1 MTESLNSD
9 EGDGGR
15 DETRPA
21 PNPSTGDSAMETAPA
36 IRPAYD
42 RLNELARQARTGDEL
57 AFNDLAEEL
66 GKRAYYLALK
76 STGSAQLA
84 EDIAQDSLVKVYHYI
99 DGLRDPEAIINW
111 HYRVTLNLINDYYRK
126 RSRHIQSIEQLVSD
140 QTVETAVREPLS
152 DMDRE
157 ELAKAIQDA
166 IAQLDER
173 HRAVFI
179 LKQIQN
185 ESHETIAKMLDIP
198 VGTVW
203 SRLSHAR
210 EKLRAHLTRKG
221 FTP

>member
-1 MTESLNSD
+1 MTASRNSS
-9 EGDGGR
+9 EGEERR

-21 PNPSTGDSAMETAPA
+21 PAPSTGDAAMESSSKVYSP
-36 IRPAYD
+36 YD

-126 RSRHIQSIEQLVSD
+126 RSRHVQSIENLISVQD
-140 QTVETAVREPLS
+140 TEAATREPLS
-152 DMDRE
+152 DLDRE
-157 ELAKAIQDA
+157 ELANAIQDA
-166 IAQLDER
+166 IAHLDER

-185 ESHETIAKMLDIP
+185 ESHEAIAKMLDIP

-210 EKLRAHLTRKG
+210 EKLRAYLTHRG